1 MIKKIIILLFVSFN
15 LLAHH
20 PGNQVEAISPY
31 PEISLD
37 IEEDNI
43 DGFNIYF
50 TVNNFKI
57 TPENA
62 GKENINNEGHLH
74 IYVNDIKVGRV
85 YSNWYHVPGRF
96 FNLQNNIVKVTLNA
110 NMHDDYVINGNPI
123 EAIIEI
129 KN

>member
-1 MIKKIIILLFVSFN
+1 MTL
-15 LLAHH
+15 
-20 PGNQVEAISPY
+20 
-31 PEISLD
+31 
-37 IEEDNI
+37 
-43 DGFNIYF
+43 
-50 TVNNFKI
+50 NNFKI